1 MRYFSG
7 GYNTARH
14 GSRSG
19 GVISS
24 IQIELP
30 KPGIRDNQSTW
41 SSYSKALNSTI
52 NEYYKVHLNR
62 TIKN

>member
-14 GSRSG
+14 GSRNN
-19 GVISS
+19 GVISA

-41 SSYSKALNSTI
+41 SNYSRAINSAI
-52 NEYYKVHLNR
+52 SEYYLIHLNR
-62 TIKN
+62 NIKN